1 MVDFSSMMDTM
12 RGSGFDTFVLPWIL
26 FLVIIYS
33 IVMKAPFLKGSEI
46 EGQKK
51 QISVVI
57 AAILSFFIVN
67 FQWQGQ
73 LVGEF
78 LTQMFGAA
86 SLYMA
91 GALVLIL
98 FLGMGG
104 WKMDEIPGGKS
115 LVIVV
120 MVLVAVMIFFNTGAS
135 AYFNMSEEAM
145 TWVFM
150 LLLVGGALYYLGQG
164 DDGNSSATETKPE
177 GH

>member
-1 MVDFSSMMDTM
+1 MVDFSSAMEMM

-33 IVMKAPFLKGSEI
+33 IVMKAPFLNGEEI
-46 EGQKK
+46 KGQKK
-51 QISVVI
+51 QISVII

-104 WKMDEIPGGKS
+104 WKMEEIPGGKS
-115 LVIVV
+115 LMVV
-120 MVLVAVMIFFNTGAS
+120 VFGLIAVMIFFNTGAS

-164 DDGNSSATETKPE
+164 DKPAGGDTENK
-177 GH
+177 

>member
-1 MVDFSSMMDTM
+1 MRVDFNSMMDTM

-26 FLVIIYS
+26 FLVIIYA
-33 IVMKAPFLKGSEI
+33 IVLKAPFHQEDAK
-46 EGQKK
+46 QAK
-51 QISVVI
+51 QISVII

-67 FQWQGQ
+67 FEWQGQ

-104 WKMDEIPGGKS
+104 WSLKGDDDKDKGMNS
-115 LVIVV
+115 LVIIAF
-120 MVLVAVMIFFNTGAS
+120 VLIAVMIFFNTGSA
-135 AYFNMSEEAM
+135 AYFNIDDETM

-150 LLLVGGALYYLGQG
+150 LLLVGGALFFLGKN
-164 DDGNSSATETKPE
+164 DE
-177 GH
+177 